1 MSKTIYLKKG
11 LDIRIK
17 GEANKK
23 LLIPTPSDIYAICP
37 DDFQG
42 LIPKP
47 LLKEGDEVKA
57 GTPVFYSKDHPEVL
71 ICSPVSGKLS
81 LIKRGEK
88 RKILAFEIEPSQEQL
103 FENHPFDISK
113 LDGQELREAM
123 FKTGL
128 WAFIRQRPYHIIAH
142 PQSNPKAIFIS
153 GFDTAPLAPD
163 MEFILEGEKENLQ
176 AGVNLLKKLIN
187 VPINVGLKKGVA
199 SVFENIQGIEINYFN
214 GPHPAG
220 NVGVQIHH
228 INPINKGEMVWVIQP
243 EDLAVIGRFALTG
256 KYDVSRKIAIVGS
269 QVKEPAYVK
278 TIQGAKISTL
288 CSYTTISENS
298 RYISG
303 NVLTGKNAGNEDGYL
318 GFYDRMISIIPE
330 GNYDEFLGWAMPGI
344 NKFSMSRT
352 FFSWLNPKKKYII
365 DTNFHGGERAFV
377 MTDQYEKVVP
387 MDILPQ
393 QLVKAA
399 IIKDI
404 DLLEKLGIYEVVE
417 EDLAL
422 CEFVCTSKI
431 EVQSII
437 REALDL
443 IRSEMS

>member
-1 MSKTIYLKKG
+1 MSKTIHLKKG
-11 LDIRIK
+11 LDIRLK
-17 GEANKK
+17 GKAEKK
-23 LLIPTPSDIYAICP
+23 LLNATKSDIYAVCP

-42 LIPKP
+42 IIPKP

-57 GTPVFYSKDHPEVL
+57 GTPIFYFKDHPEILV
-71 ICSPVSGKLS
+71 CSPVSGKLS
-81 LIKRGEK
+81 QIKRGEK
-88 RKILAFEIEPSQEQL
+88 RKILAFEIEPSQDQT

-113 LDGQELREAM
+113 LSSHELREAM

-128 WAFIRQRPYHIIAH
+128 WTFVRQRPYNILAH
-142 PQSNPKAIFIS
+142 PQSNPKAVFIS
-153 GFDTAPLAPD
+153 GFDTSPLAPD

-176 AGVNLLKKLIN
+176 AGINLLKKLAD
-187 VPINVGLKKGVA
+187 VPVSVGLKKGTP
-199 SVFENIQGIEINYFN
+199 SIFESLQGIEINYFN

-228 INPINKGEMVWVIQP
+228 INPINKGEIVWVIQP
-243 EDLAVIGRFALTG
+243 EDLAVIGRFALSG
-256 KYDVSRKIAIVGS
+256 KYDVSRKIAVAGS
-269 QVKEPAYVK
+269 QISEPAYVK
-278 TIQGAKISTL
+278 TIQGAKISSL
-288 CSYTTISENS
+288 CSISSISENS

-303 NVLTGKNAGNEDGYL
+303 NVLTGRNTGKDGYL
-318 GFYDRMISIIPE
+318 GFYDRMLSVIPE
-330 GNYDEFLGWAMPGI
+330 GNKFEFLGWAMPGLK
-344 NKFSMSRT
+344 KFSMSHT
-352 FFSWLNPKKKYII
+352 FFSWLSPKKEYVI
-365 DTNFHGGERAFV
+365 DTNYHGGERAYV
-377 MTDQYEKVVP
+377 MTGQYEKVVP

-404 DLLEKLGIYEVVE
+404 DLLEKLGIYEVAE

-443 IRSEMS
+443 IHNEMS